1 LNKKKKMQNQ
11 KSKNEKGDK
20 NVKKNTENTTESG
33 YGEMIYMEPGIN
45 QMMSPITSGRQ
56 TRIQNRS
63 SIDSSNNRNQNNKN
77 EKIENQKIKKSNR
90 RNLENEREKSPN

>member
-1 LNKKKKMQNQ
+1 MNQKKKMQNQ

-56 TRIQNRS
+56 T
-63 SIDSSNNRNQNNKN
+63 
-77 EKIENQKIKKSNR
+77 
-90 RNLENEREKSPN
+90 